1 MIRHFWFLSGFPIE
15 ENKNYVAGSIIFLA
29 LFNVSGC
36 DAYLLNNL
44 LISKDLFKSYNKDLF
59 L

>member
-29 LFNVSGC
+29 IIQRKWMRCIFVE
-36 DAYLLNNL
+36 
-44 LISKDLFKSYNKDLF
+44 
-59 L
+59 